1 MASSNKITIR
11 VTTARRTQSIFWT
24 SVGVEGSVNMSRT
37 SGQILNVPLSDLSS
51 SDAYWNGIL
60 TLVLAEI
67 PA

>member
-11 VTTARRTQSIFWT
+11 VTTARRTQSIFWA

-51 SDAYWNGIL
+51 SDAYWNGIV
-60 TLVLAEI
+60 TLVLAQI

>member
-24 SVGVEGSVNMSRT
+24 SVGVEGSVNMSQT

-51 SDAYWNGIL
+51 SDAYWNGIV
-60 TLVLAEI
+60 TLVLAQI

>member
-11 VTTARRTQSIFWT
+11 VTTARRTQSISWS
-24 SVGVEGSVNMSRT
+24 SVGQEGTVNMSQT
-37 SGQILNVPLSDLSS
+37 SGTLNNVPLSDMSS

-60 TLVLAEI
+60 ALVLPEI

>member
-1 MASSNKITIR
+1 MATSNKITIR

-24 SVGVEGSVNMSRT
+24 SVGQEGAVNMSRT
-37 SGQILNVPLSDLSS
+37 SGQLIAVPLSDMTS

-60 TLVLAEI
+60 ALVLPEI

>member
-60 TLVLAEI
+60 TLVLAQS

>member
-24 SVGVEGSVNMSRT
+24 SVGVEGSVNLSQT
-37 SGQILNVPLSDLSS
+37 SGQILNVPLSDMSS
-51 SDAYWNGIL
+51 SDAYWNGVL
-60 TLVLAEI
+60 ALVLPQI